1 MDCSMPG
8 FPVLHHLLQLL
19 KLFPGSSAG
28 KESACN
34 AGDTRST
41 PRSGRSTGEGIGYP
55 LQCSC
60 TSLVAQMVKNS
71 LVMQGTWVNTW
82 VGKIPWRRQ
91 RLPTLVFLPGEF
103 HGQRNLAGYSPWGQ
117 KELDMTEGFHLLSLF
132 MSIEL
137 VMPSNHL
144 MLCHPF
150 HFLPSIFPSISVFC
164 NELVHQNYS
173 ARVQLKFLNFK

>member
-1 MDCSMPG
+1 
-8 FPVLHHLLQLL
+8 
-19 KLFPGSSAG
+19 
-28 KESACN
+28 
-34 AGDTRST
+34 
-41 PRSGRSTGEGIGYP
+41 
-55 LQCSC
+55 
-60 TSLVAQMVKNS
+60 MVKNS
-71 LVMQGTWVNTW
+71 PVMQGTWVNTW

-103 HGQRNLAGYSPWGQ
+103 HGQRKLASYSPWRH

-173 ARVQLKFLNFK
+173 ARVQLKFLNFKQIDMLMLYVFFMFICIEVDMQILLQYILIGKESYKIPYKINPIYVNIEFLE